1 MPNLLQKYGQVAAIL
16 GCQFG
21 DEGKGKL
28 VDILAEQYDLNVRAT
43 GGANAGH
50 TVYVRQKAKIK
61 SQNLNPALQN
71 ENSNQEEVKKFVFHL
86 IPSGVLHEGK
96 IGVVGNGVVVH
107 LPTFMEEIEVL
118 KQSGIEVQNRLKISD
133 RAHLLLEYHKLID
146 GLQEER
152 KGAKKVGT
160 TNRGIGPCYTDKISR
175 DGIRVAELLHKD
187 HFKEKLIKA
196 VEDKNRLFVNLYNE
210 EPVSWEDI
218 YEEYCVY
225 AEKISPFVCDTVDL
239 MAQAIEDNKKILFE
253 GAQGTLLDVDFG
265 TYPYTTSSNASAGG
279 VSSGIGVSPKQIHD
293 IIGITKSYATRV
305 GSGPFPTEIV
315 GEQGEHIQ
323 KKGGEFGSTT
333 GRPRR
338 CGWFDAV
345 AIRFSVR
352 ISGVDSLIMTKL
364 DVLDDQETIR
374 ICTGY
379 KSDKKVYHNLPA
391 DLDVL
396 ENCEPVYEEV
406 SGWMEDTSKV
416 RDVRDLPG
424 KAMEYIRKVE
434 GIIGLKIKMVSV
446 GPDRLQI
453 IRL

>member
-1 MPNLLQKYGQVAAIL
+1 MTNTCVIGLQW
-16 GCQFG
+16 G
-21 DEGKGKL
+21 DEGKGKII
-28 VDILAEQYDLNVRAT
+28 DILAKDYDIIVRYQ
-43 GGANAGH
+43 GGGNAGH
-50 TVYVRQKAKIK
+50 TLIID
-61 SQNLNPALQN
+61 N
-71 ENSNQEEVKKFVFHL
+71 EKFVFHL
-86 IPSGVLHEGK
+86 IPSGILHPGK
-96 IGVVGNGVVVH
+96 KCVIGNGIVFDPG
-107 LPTFMEEIEVL
+107 LFLDEIAGLSKRNISVNGNL
-118 KQSGIEVQNRLKISD
+118 FVSD
-133 RAHLLLEYHKLID
+133 RAHVVFPYHKKLDLLIEKQRGD
-146 GLQEER
+146 SMI
-152 KGAKKVGT
+152 GT
-160 TNRGIGPCYTDKISR
+160 TGRGIGPCYTDKVAR
-175 DGIRVAELLHKD
+175 DGIRVAELLHKE
-187 HFKEKLIKA
+187 HFKEKLKKT
-196 VEDKNRLFVNLYNE
+196 VEEKNRVFVDLYKD

-218 YEEYCVY
+218 FEEYCVY
-225 AEKISPFVCDTVDL
+225 ADKISPFVCDTVDL

-379 KSDKKVYHNLPA
+379 KSDKKVYHNFPA